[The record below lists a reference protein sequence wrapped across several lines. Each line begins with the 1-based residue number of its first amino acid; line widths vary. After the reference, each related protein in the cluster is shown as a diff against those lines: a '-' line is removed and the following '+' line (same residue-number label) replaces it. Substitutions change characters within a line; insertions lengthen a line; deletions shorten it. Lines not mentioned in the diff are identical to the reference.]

1 MRNVEFGMGNR
12 KKNRKADLLVTNGI
26 LLTLVP
32 GARPVTNGAIAI
44 SEGRIAALG
53 KTPEIENLY
62 EAPKTIDAHG
72 CLIMPGLVNAHT
84 HAAMTCY
91 RGMADDLPLMEWLTQ
106 FVFPAEAKSDGDQ
119 VYWSTLLACAE
130 MIRSGT
136 TTFCDMYLFEDRV
149 ADAAKKAK
157 IRAVVGE
164 VLYDFPSPH
173 YGPIERGLEFTESLI
188 KGWQKDPL
196 ITIAIEPHALYTC
209 SPDLLKKC
217 RNLADRYGTPLIT
230 HLSEN
235 QGEVEEVMKKY
246 GRRPLDHLENIG
258 LLSSPLIACHCV
270 WLTEEEMDLLARRK
284 VRVVHNPESNMKLAS
299 GVAPV
304 PDLLARGVAVGL
316 GTDGCASNNNLDLFQ
331 EMDSAAKLHKVHRL
345 DPTVMPSQTVL
356 EMATLGGARV
366 LGMEKEIGSLE
377 AGKKADVIVLE
388 LNRPHLQP
396 VYNLVSHLVYSAT
409 GADVRDVIIDGKPV
423 MENRRLLTLD
433 EEEIVGKAGEWGRK
447 IRPISDCRFR
457 IAD

>member
-1 MRNVEFGMGNR
+1 MRNENE
-12 KKNRKADLLVTNGI
+12 KKKDKKADLIISNGM
-26 LLTLVP
+26 LLTMALES
-32 GARPVTNGAIAI
+32 APVQNGAVAI
-44 SEGRIAALG
+44 SDGRIIALG
-53 KTPEIENLY
+53 TTEKIEKTFD
-62 EAPKTIDAHG
+62 AGKTINAG
-72 CLIMPGLVNAHT
+72 GGLIMPGLVNAHT

-91 RGMADDLPLMEWLTQ
+91 RGMADDLPLMEWLTK

-149 ADAAKKAK
+149 AEAAKEAG

-173 YGPIERGLEFTESLI
+173 YGPIEKGLEFTESLI
-188 KGWQKDPL
+188 KRWQNDPL

-217 RNLADRYGTPLIT
+217 RNLADRYDVPLIT

-235 QGEVEEVMKKY
+235 QTEVEEIMKKY
-246 GRRPLDHLENIG
+246 ARRPVNHLENLG

-270 WLTEEEMDLLARRK
+270 WLTEEEMDLFARRK
-284 VRVVHNPESNMKLAS
+284 VRVAHNPESNMKLAS

-304 PDLLARGVAVGL
+304 PDLLARGVTVGL

-331 EMDSAAKLHKVHRL
+331 EMDTAAKLHKVHRL
-345 DPTVMPSQTVL
+345 DPTVMPAPTVL
-356 EMATLGGARV
+356 EMATLGGAGV

-377 AGKKADVIVLE
+377 EGKKADVIILG
-388 LNRPHLQP
+388 LNKPHLQP
-396 VYNLVSHLVYSAT
+396 VYNIISHLVYSAT
-409 GADVRDVIIDGKPV
+409 GADVRDVIIDGKV
-423 MENRRLLTLD
+423 IMEDRKLLTLD
-433 EEEIVGKAGEWGRK
+433 EGQILEKMKGVKENILR
-447 IRPISDCRFR
+447 R
-457 IAD
+457 IN

>member
-1 MRNVEFGMGNR
+1 MSKLSR
-12 KKNRKADLLVTNGI
+12 KPADLLITGGMI
-26 LLTLVP
+26 LPLPKNSALLDP
-32 GARPVTNGAIAI
+32 GALAI
-44 SEGRIAALG
+44 SANRIAAIG
-53 KTPEIENLY
+53 DPQKIAAEY
-62 EAPKTIDAHG
+62 EASRTLDASG
-72 CLIMPGLVNAHT
+72 CLVMPGLANAHT

-91 RGMADDLPLMEWLTQ
+91 RGMADDLPLMEWLNK

-149 ADAAKKAK
+149 AEASKDAG

-173 YGPIERGLEFTESLI
+173 YGPIEKGLEFTEALI
-188 KGWQKDPL
+188 KRWQKDPL
-196 ITIAIEPHALYTC
+196 VTIAIEPHALYTC

-217 RNLADRYGTPLIT
+217 RNLADRYDVPLIT

-235 QGEVEEVMKKY
+235 RTEIEEVMKKY
-246 GRRPLDHLENIG
+246 GRRPVNHLENLG

-270 WLTEEEMDLLARRK
+270 WLTEEEMDLFARRK

-304 PDLLARGVAVGL
+304 PDLLARGVTVGL

-331 EMDSAAKLHKVHRL
+331 EMDTAAKLHKVHRL
-345 DPTVMPSQTVL
+345 DPTVMPAPTVL

-377 AGKKADVIVLE
+377 EGKKADVIILD
-388 LNRPHLQP
+388 LNKPHLQP
-396 VYNLVSHLVYSAT
+396 VYNIISHLVYSAT
-409 GADVRDVIIDGKPV
+409 GADVRDVIIDGKV
-423 MENRRLLTLD
+423 IMENRKLLTLD
-433 EEEIVGKAGEWGRK
+433 EEEILRKAKEWGQK
-447 IRPISDCRFR
+447 ISTKFQTPNPK
-457 IAD
+457 